1 MTISPPPHIRY
12 RCRYCGLLLPAW
24 LPWAQAPNG
33 ATLLGHLGE
42 SHPDQVG
49 AYLARIHTTDE
60 LAAIAAEGYER
71 IEIEDRAPGC

>member
-1 MTISPPPHIRY
+1 MAPPPQKRY
-12 RCRYCGLLLPAW
+12 RCRYCGVLLPGWLAW
-24 LPWAQAPNG
+24 CQAPDG
-33 ATLLGHLGE
+33 AMLLGHLG
-42 SHPDQVG
+42 HAHRDQVR